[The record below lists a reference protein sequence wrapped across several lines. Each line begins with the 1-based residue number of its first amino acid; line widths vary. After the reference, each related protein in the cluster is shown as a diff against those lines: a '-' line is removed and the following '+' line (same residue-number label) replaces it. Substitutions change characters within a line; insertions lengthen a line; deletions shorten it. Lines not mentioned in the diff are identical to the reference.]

1 MAGTTTKILLFSLI
15 LLPQCIF
22 ATLVPPHLED
32 AVVALGSMQPFESPG
47 QPCTLR
53 WTTEGTGF
61 LYGYLIKNDPNPA
74 KRSYMIYLVTNRHVI
89 EDHVKGQR
97 LLRMNLQSSHL
108 TGECSQ
114 AKPDETIITVR
125 INPVS
130 ALTGG
135 QQFPLPINNWFFHPN
150 NTIDIAGTV
159 LNAPFLQ
166 SQGLLDA
173 FFSSD
178 QIVANKEKLKSMG
191 VSAGDGVFVLGFP
204 MNLAGVQR
212 NYVIVRQGCI
222 ARISSMLG
230 GADPTFLLDAFT
242 FPGNSGSPVILK
254 PEAISIT
261 GTPAQNNAYLIGIVR
276 SYIPYT
282 DLAISPQ
289 TGRPRI
295 SFEENSGLAEVLP
308 VDNIDEAIRFWQQA
322 NPQAR

>member
-1 MAGTTTKILLFSLI
+1 MTRANAKILFLVMVLM
-15 LLPQCIF
+15 PPGVF

-53 WTTEGTGF
+53 WATEGTGF
-61 LYGYLIKNDPNPA
+61 LYGYLTKNDPDPT
-74 KRSYMIYLVTNRHVI
+74 KRSYLIFLVTNRHVI

-97 LLRMNLQSSHL
+97 LLKMNLQSAHL

-114 AKPDETIITVR
+114 VNPDDTTITVR

-130 ALTGG
+130 GSG
-135 QQFPLPINNWFFHPN
+135 EGRQFPLPISSWFFHPN
-150 NTIDIAGTV
+150 RMVDVAGTL
-159 LNAPFLQ
+159 LNAPFLKT
-166 SQGLLDA
+166 QGLLDA

-178 QIVANKEKLKSMG
+178 QLGANKEKLKSTG

-222 ARISSMLG
+222 ARISNMLE

-242 FPGNSGSPVILK
+242 FPGNSGSPVLLK
-254 PEAISIT
+254 PEVISIT
-261 GTPAQNNAYLIGIVR
+261 GTAAQSTAYLIGMVR

-282 DLAISPQ
+282 DTAISPQ

-308 VDNIDEAIRFWQQA
+308 VDNIEEVINSWRQA
-322 NPQAR
+322 NPQVH

>member
-1 MAGTTTKILLFSLI
+1 M
-15 LLPQCIF
+15 IF
-22 ATLVPPHLED
+22 
-32 AVVALGSMQPFESPG
+32 
-47 QPCTLR
+47 
-53 WTTEGTGF
+53 
-61 LYGYLIKNDPNPA
+61 
-74 KRSYMIYLVTNRHVI
+74 LVTNRHVI

-97 LLRMNLQSSHL
+97 YLKMNLQSSHL

-114 AKPDETIITVR
+114 AKPDDTIITVR

-130 ALTGG
+130 ASAGG
-135 QQFPLPINNWFFHPN
+135 QQFPLLINSWFFHPSGAV
-150 NTIDIAGTV
+150 DIAVTV

-178 QIVANKEKLKSMG
+178 VFGANKETLKSKG

-222 ARISSMLG
+222 ARISSMLE
-230 GADPTFLLDAFT
+230 GADPAFLLDAFT

-254 PEAISIT
+254 PELTSIT
-261 GTPAQNNAYLIGIVR
+261 GTPSQGNAYLIGIVR

-282 DLAISPQ
+282 DTAISPQ

-308 VDNIDEAIRFWQQA
+308 VDNIEEAIRFWQQA
-322 NPQAR
+322 NPQAHKKFPPG